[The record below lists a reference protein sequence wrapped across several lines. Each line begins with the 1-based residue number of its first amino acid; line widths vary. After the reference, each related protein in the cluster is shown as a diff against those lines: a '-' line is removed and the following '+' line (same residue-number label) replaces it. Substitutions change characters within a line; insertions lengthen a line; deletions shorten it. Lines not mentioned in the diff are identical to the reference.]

1 MISDYHIEQ
10 TRFADVVIETEWRQ
24 NYYTGCA
31 IGSNVPQLH
40 LTTFNN
46 YATNRS
52 THQIIPNAFCQYFW
66 RAPYSKV
73 TWSATCH
80 NQAGFV
86 CTYDSVH
93 AYDYCHTWDEVDT
106 VVNLLGTTCGH
117 ECGSRV
123 GILEMSPRST
133 PSNLSRPVDTAAY
146 NSRTRH
152 SFVVIGAL
160 PTNLFITVYFHADF
174 EYVRAPHIVT
184 LAWVNGN
191 GEASYMCNPIHF
203 VRHGAI
209 IAVTHNVTNHSLTG
223 TSNEFGFYAS
233 NFYNSD
239 TFSISVSG
247 TTECEHMVSAVLSN
261 DCSNPNAP
269 CDIPIV
275 PNPVYP
281 EHRTN
286 QHRVLVPNMTST
298 MIGITFVMDECGTAC
313 TKISY
318 VNLNPVDIV
327 DRAFTLNITD
337 PAAILAFSNDSVYFT
352 AYGYI
357 GRVSVFVVEADV
369 SCTVN
374 FLTPVYELSG
384 SEDYELSFRVRAPII
399 PLQYYMNTY
408 QLDHYSMSY
417 YARQPRNETPF
428 NQFDNSVYDRLR
440 ALAVY
445 NEPFL
450 PFDAWNYSMPT
461 VHNQGLFFPE
471 TYQLLARNFSEESLF
486 IFSTPASNVTLNQS
500 NCGGE
505 PGTSILW
512 YREVD
517 MIHTSLDSGP
527 KLSIKPTESCAAV
540 ASDPLLCD
548 APVEL
553 DIDDEIS
560 NGYKLLHNISQ
571 FQYLLVMQ
579 NWEKTTL
586 NNVCKSSYLN
596 VRKTISENI
605 VGNTRIINDTGVYQ
619 LLVHLPCMMSAN
631 NPVSIGII
639 DVAYISDAENT
650 IRLNGPNVNG
660 LWAPTTKPR
669 VYGWSQCKLFDLP
682 AKPSQPYWALD
693 LPSRSIDSGHY
704 VKLTTDLYNEVL
716 FQDVYSSDEITHDH
730 MEKPENI
737 TLELGS
743 DPHTWRW
750 TPYTDFDTLTMYNF
764 YIDITCNKM
773 YTSVLLGTPYTHD
786 PTLLTISL
794 YPTWYDTFS
803 GDEIAATDGMD
814 AVPMLVGGIPLAVM
828 PYTKLYYRP
837 ESNIT
842 PEPNISLGCFRDD
855 WSSPCQPTYT
865 FHRGAACCCAQE
877 TVYGNTFCDC
887 AGHTSWC
894 APPSPPI
901 VHQSIEFNSSSV
913 SMGVKAGCPV
923 YLHFTV
929 SSEYNDLP
937 AF

>member
-106 VVNLLGTTCGH
+106 VVNLLGTRCGH
-117 ECGSRV
+117 ECDARV

-152 SFVVIGAL
+152 SFVVTGAL
-160 PTNLFITVYFHADF
+160 PANLFITVYFHAEF

-184 LAWVNGN
+184 LAWVNGT
-191 GEASYMCNPIHF
+191 GEHTYMCNPIYF

-239 TFSISVSG
+239 TFAISVSG

-261 DCSNPNAP
+261 NCSNTISP

-286 QHRVLVPNMTST
+286 QHRVLIPNMTPT

-327 DRAFTLNITD
+327 DRVFTLNITD
-337 PAAILAFSNDSVYFT
+337 PSAILAFSNDSVYLT

-384 SEDYELSFRVRAPII
+384 SEDYELSFRVRAAIV
-399 PLQYYMNTY
+399 
-408 QLDHYSMSY
+408 
-417 YARQPRNETPF
+417 PRIEHEQN
-428 NQFDNSVYDRLR
+428 VYDRLR
-440 ALAVY
+440 ALAVF
-445 NEPFL
+445 NEPFV

-461 VHNQGLFFPE
+461 VHNQGLFFPQ

-512 YREVD
+512 YRD
-517 MIHTSLDSGP
+517 ADLIHTSLAHGP
-527 KLSIKPTESCAAV
+527 NLSIKPTESCAAV
-540 ASDPLLCD
+540 ASEPLLCN

-553 DIDDEIS
+553 DIDDEIYD
-560 NGYKLLHNISQ
+560 GYKLLHNISQ

-579 NWEKTTL
+579 NWEKNTR

-596 VRKTISENI
+596 VRKTSLEDI

-619 LLVHLPCMMSAN
+619 LLVHLPCMMSSN

-639 DVAYISDAENT
+639 DVAYISDTENT

-669 VYGWSQCKLFDLP
+669 VYGWPQCKLFNLP

-693 LPSRSIDSGHY
+693 LPSRSIDPGHY
-704 VKLTTDLYNEVL
+704 VKLTTDLYDEYV
-716 FQDVYSSDEITHDH
+716 FRDVYLADEITHDH
-730 MEKPENI
+730 MEKPKNI

-743 DPHTWRW
+743 DPHTWQW
-750 TPYTDFDTLTMYNF
+750 TPYNIFDTLTMYNF

-773 YTSVLLGTPYTHD
+773 YTSVLLGKPYTHD

-794 YPTWYDTFS
+794 YPTWYYIES
-803 GDEIAATDGMD
+803 GNELSATDGMD
-814 AVPMLVGGIPLAVM
+814 AVPVLVGGIPLAAM

-837 ESNIT
+837 NYQT
-842 PEPNISLGCFRDD
+842 
-855 WSSPCQPTYT
+855 
-865 FHRGAACCCAQE
+865 
-877 TVYGNTFCDC
+877 
-887 AGHTSWC
+887 
-894 APPSPPI
+894 
-901 VHQSIEFNSSSV
+901 IEFSSYSV
-913 SMGVKAGCPV
+913 SMGVTAGCPV

-929 SSEYNDLP
+929 SYEYNDLP